1 MFARDLDAGED
12 YSRFSVNESTNVAF
26 AVWDGAENERN
37 GTKSA
42 SQFLTL
48 TLSDEIAEGGGGIA
62 SWQIA
67 LIAIAV
73 ATVTGALAFRG
84 WQRSK
89 QQ

>member
-1 MFARDLDAGED
+1 M
-12 YSRFSVNESTNVAF
+12 AF

-48 TLSDEIAEGGGGIA
+48 TLSDEIAEGGGGIET
-62 SWQIA
+62 WQIA
-67 LIAIAV
+67 LIVAGIA
-73 ATVTGALAFRG
+73 ALTGVLAFRG